1 MKKTSI
7 QLNESQLK
15 RLIKEAVGK
24 AMYDFA
30 SEEPQY
36 DMSSDEYGK
45 NYDSMRDSARGR
57 DKAADDAMMDLQTKH
72 HLGMK
77 GKGDFKGELPKQKPT
92 LKKEPGMS
100 EETIETEVLKALNN
114 WQSPGT
120 VQNLTPFS
128 DEEKQYVQDDCV
140 DWLLPVGTIDKA
152 GKIVFYDKRKRM
164 FVSFEDD
171 REY

>member
-1 MKKTSI
+1 MKKNVKRI
-7 QLNESQLK
+7 NEAQLK
-15 RLIKEAVGK
+15 KLIKEAVNK

-30 SEEPQY
+30 SNKPQF
-36 DMSSDEYGK
+36 DMNSDEYGK
-45 NYDSMRDSARGR
+45 NYDSMRDAARGR

-77 GKGDFKGELPKQKPT
+77 GKGDFKGELPKQKPA

-128 DEEKQYVQDDCV
+128 DEEKQYIQDDCFDHLV
-140 DWLLPVGTIDKA
+140 PIGTIDRA
-152 GKIVFYDKRKRM
+152 GKIVFYDKRKKK